1 MKNAVLFSGRDQIH
15 NVSNKISGLKGI
27 ARNVLGPGML

>member
-15 NVSNKISGLKGI
+15 NASNKISGLKGI
-27 ARNVLGPGML
+27 ARNGLGLGVL